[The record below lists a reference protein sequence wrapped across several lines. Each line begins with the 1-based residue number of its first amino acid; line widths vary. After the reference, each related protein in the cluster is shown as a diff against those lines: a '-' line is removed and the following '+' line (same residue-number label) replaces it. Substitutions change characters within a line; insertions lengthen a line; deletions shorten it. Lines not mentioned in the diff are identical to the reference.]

1 MEILVPFYWLFID
14 MLPDLQFT
22 SWHHGAG
29 KLWNS
34 RNSFCNIWEH
44 GVWGWR
50 YISYTQV
57 IAVILFF
64 MMFFYYYI
72 TWLIWWLC
80 KLEMFNCMWLFIVKI
95 LWFKSYVWWQIKQLS
110 CLALLVNYLLTI
122 LQTLWIKV
130 MRIIIIFASI
140 SFFVFI
146 SIYAIRKK
154 LCFLYDHVI
163 SHGAAIW
170 HHLLTYCEILCYLM
184 VK

>member
-1 MEILVPFYWLFID
+1 MGVKVYILHRGYCSYFILHD
-14 MLPDLQFT
+14 VLL
-22 SWHHGAG
+22 
-29 KLWNS
+29 L
-34 RNSFCNIWEH
+34 
-44 GVWGWR
+44 
-50 YISYTQV
+50 
-57 IAVILFF
+57 L
-64 MMFFYYYI
+64 YY
-72 TWLIWWLC
+72 LINWWLC
-80 KLEMFNCMWLFIVKI
+80 KLEMFNCIWLFIVKI

-170 HHLLTYCEILCYLM
+170 RHLLTYCEILCSLM